1 MDRNLWDPTLVEKF
15 MGDLYLGMSLFNLV
29 PVCIFCSQYFDPDC
43 PDGIS
48 PPSKTQ
54 NEVKVSHNKYSNKKD
69 ILNEYYDYRYSGM
82 KSAGDIL
89 HDAKTIETRERAK
102 KVVKIQEEL
111 KKIQY

>member
-1 MDRNLWDPTLVEKF
+1 
-15 MGDLYLGMSLFNLV
+15 MGDLFLGMSLFNLV
-29 PVCIFCSQYFDPDC
+29 PVCIFCSQYFDPEC

-54 NEVKVSHNKYSNKKD
+54 NEIKVSHNKYSNKKD

-102 KVVKIQEEL
+102 KAVQIHEEL
-111 KKIQY
+111 KKL